1 MQRTIRNLC
10 MRTTMT
16 VLALLCCLT
25 GARAVEVLVGSVDA
39 NNSSESPIYPM
50 HSEWNYS
57 YTQQVFSAPEMGETK
72 GTIKSITLWLAGNE
86 DLPAMDFD
94 IYMKEVNKENFRS
107 FSDFELLAE
116 TDKVYTGTLTVHN
129 TSMQAYTFQLTTPF
143 EYSGTRSLLVAFNKR
158 SGKWAG
164 LHGRVFEIDDVLRS
178 VGAYRNN
185 YGAYNPA
192 STINTDY
199 ISQINNGRNVIRFNI
214 TKPAEPV
221 TSTSVLLS
229 NHQSDYTYNSQ
240 FIPISSS
247 ATYSYTQQI
256 YTAEEIG
263 TFGTIKSF
271 KMWLKG
277 STYTSILIDIYMKE
291 VDREEWYNNQQETN
305 WESMSGSDRV
315 YRGTLTFNNSTGT
328 AYTFQLEKPFNYSG
342 TKNLLIA
349 FNKRED
355 SRNELEGKTF
365 NRGDTKRRTLY
376 AYRNMDGAYDP
387 VDLTDPANP
396 NSKVGGHTTADRNVI
411 EFEILPS
418 DEATIGPYNSAT
430 LYIPT
435 DPEYKYS
442 LTQQIYTKEELGT
455 AATFQSIAFR
465 SGSNS
470 SSYTRNL
477 DVYMVNTSKKSFSST
492 DDWETVTKGDLV
504 FSGQVTFVPKAWT
517 TLQLDTPFEYDG
529 KANVVLAVDDN
540 TGNESGRYS
549 FTTYAASNLTLCY
562 HDNSNNPDPASPPTG
577 EVKSY
582 KNQIRL
588 VKSKAPAAM
597 KPQHLRVTELTPFSA
612 VVCWEGEGEA
622 FNLLWGVYGSSTT
635 ITGGISGNDEGVCWV
650 LDNLIP
656 NTTYAF
662 QVQSIV
668 GNDRSEWVSV
678 TFTTKE
684 FILGDV
690 NGDGSVTPADA
701 IMILYK
707 YFGVDQK
714 GFIDAAADV
723 NGDKNISPADAIEA
737 LYIYF
742 GVGNNAR
749 ALRPR
754 EDGLEPE

>member
-1 MQRTIRNLC
+1 MQRTIRNLG

-25 GARAVEVLVGSVDA
+25 GARAIEVQVGTVDA
-39 NNSSESPIYPM
+39 NNSSDNFCNPM

-57 YTQQVFSAPEMGETK
+57 YTQQVYSAPEMKRTA

-86 DLPAMDFD
+86 DLAAMDFD
-94 IYMKEVNKENFRS
+94 IYMKEVDKENFRS
-107 FSDFELLAE
+107 FSDFEPLDE

-229 NHQSDYTYNSQ
+229 NLQSDYTYSGQ
-240 FIPISSS
+240 YIPMSSYY
-247 ATYSYTQQI
+247 YSYTQQI

-263 TFGTIKSF
+263 TFGTITSF

-277 STYTSILIDIYMKE
+277 YSNNTSMPIDIYMKE
-291 VDREEWYNNQQETN
+291 VDMERWYNNQQETN
-305 WESMSGSDRV
+305 WVTMSESDKV
-315 YRGTLTFNNSTGT
+315 YSGTLTVNNANPTFYS
-328 AYTFQLEKPFNYSG
+328 FQLQKPFKYSG

-349 FNKRED
+349 FNKTG
-355 SRNELEGKTF
+355 SSWSGLEGKTF

-376 AYRNMDGAYDP
+376 AFRSMDGAYNP
-387 VDLTDPANP
+387 ANLTDPADP
-396 NSKVGGHTTADRNVI
+396 NSIVGGHTTEERNVI
-411 EFEILPS
+411 ELNILTS
-418 DEATIGPYNSAT
+418 DEATIGSYSSASV
-430 LYIPT
+430 YIPT

-442 LTQQIYTKEELGT
+442 LTQQIFTKEELGA
-455 AATFQSIAFR
+455 AATLQSIAFR
-465 SGSNS
+465 SGDNSN
-470 SSYTRNL
+470 SYTRNL
-477 DVYMVNTSKKSFSST
+477 DVYMVNTKKSSFSST
-492 DDWETVTKGDLV
+492 NDWETVTKGDLV
-504 FSGQVTFVPKAWT
+504 FSGQVTFNPNAWT
-517 TLQLDTPFEYDG
+517 TIQLDTPFEYDG
-529 KANVVLAVDDN
+529 KGNVVLAVDDN

-754 EDGLEPE
+754 EGGLEPE